1 MCESACGVDIR
12 KKTAFKMFVYDILH
26 KEKVYQI
33 VVSDL
38 RSFGVKYRHKKN
50 AVKTEKPDRNARLPQ
65 KQVFKMP
72 LSRLSLDLVNLSS
85 GAIVHVP
92 VFLGQVSSYLLK
104 HIDLEGI
111 FRKAGSKTRQREIAT
126 RMDNGGTLEDKDHG
140 IDVANCLK
148 TFFRD
153 LPEPLIP
160 YAYHDL
166 FVRCVMLKKNRVEA
180 LLLAC
185 LLLPPIHLN
194 TLAFF
199 MEFLKKVAS
208 YEELNKM
215 GAANLATVV
224 APNIMPLRETTMVA
238 VQSRLETHLVV
249 AQLLI
254 ENAEKIGILPDHV
267 AESISAEI
275 VGSADNELDRSD
287 SILTKSKK
295 KKHRSGSLTRV
306 LSGLKKMVGKNNSP
320 LDIEPISDSSNS
332 VFLYTPS
339 LRIGKKRK
347 VMEPP
352 IDESNLKK
360 KKDLLEAMPER
371 TSLRSRYSFLSPVNK
386 NPNPVKDRSPV
397 QMSRVQKYLAN
408 KVHTEM
414 KPIDKTEKSK
424 KGRLSFDRFVSRSRQ
439 KMVEAES
446 VTCREQQNPIR
457 GRSWSVA
464 SRMSES
470 KKKRTTISDES
481 LHRSIREKKAVK
493 LNSRKEYDEV
503 FMDANVNLSVDG
515 SELDSHEANCK
526 RSKRTVPV
534 HSKKR
539 NSDPHSPDKS
549 NREYISDNEASY
561 QDSSLRQVE
570 GSQGEEYVKIPKSEY
585 EEIKRRVSTIETRIS
600 QEFKS
605 IANESREALTTH
617 SANKVQGEYEKT
629 LEEAG
634 IGSTMNA
641 DHLAKK
647 LGKELKIRR
656 SSEQKIIRSPSA
668 RKIGV
673 MRRRSQEKPVS
684 KRVSRTASWHI
695 SDRRDSHSLRRTT
708 LKLNNFYSNTNL
720 NNRANSVGYSKSEES
735 SGNSLRPDTFC
746 SAETNARLNYLQ
758 EQLTTLITHTAE
770 HTKGSLSDEDF
781 SSIDDDVF
789 QPERNK
795 MKLNVRR
802 ASSFHGGEFID
813 NSRYFNERVKELKK
827 SNSQQNVIFNNE
839 TFVAESAPLE
849 RKETVITWKDAEK
862 YFKSEGHTA
871 TPAPITGRA
880 SVAKLRTQNAG
891 MVLAKA
897 KLFDEAKRTVSHS
910 EVLRER
916 RIIQNQDVNRRQTAR
931 LSGIKSLDLDTTD
944 TPRRQVYRKKKSTSP
959 KNQNAKVF
967 LKNTSNASPI
977 IKMELVIVPAQE
989 TPQHRKYNDF
999 KQTPSYQKENKGM
1012 KTPPIRKE
1020 SKIYQESNINLY
1032 NSDVTYKT
1040 PLIKK
1045 PLSVKTPRSA
1055 KSLARRPAVEIRRT
1069 PLKSIGPLATPR
1081 RQSPRSILKTSH
1093 LTSRCF
1099 S

>member
-65 KQVFKMP
+65 KVFKMP

-295 KKHRSGSLTRV
+295 KKHRSGSLTRKPHLSASNLNIRV

-360 KKDLLEAMPER
+360 K
-371 TSLRSRYSFLSPVNK
+371 
-386 NPNPVKDRSPV
+386 
-397 QMSRVQKYLAN
+397 
-408 KVHTEM
+408 